1 MRPTEFHVHILTRII
16 DQNTLLLAIEMAIAV
31 SNLCFE
37 GTALSRYASC
47 RIRSS
52 PPVTFGL
59 RWTEFFKLSGMFRR
73 RSSRFRYHVRSFP
86 LTVVLECGY
95 LFPQRP
101 TDQSAAPS
109 PQSSRSSDATANYS
123 GTRMCRPRSAQS
135 EFSLCLP
142 MESAPARIP
151 SP

>member
-1 MRPTEFHVHILTRII
+1 MRPTEFHVHIFTRII

-59 RWTEFFKLSGMFRR
+59 RWTEFFELSGMFRR

-86 LTVVLECGY
+86 LTVVLECGRGGPSCLDSMFHSLSGASRWSDY
-95 LFPQRP
+95 AAVSRGVRLSQYTSSGVLPS
-101 TDQSAAPS
+101 SA
-109 PQSSRSSDATANYS
+109 RC
-123 GTRMCRPRSAQS
+123 G
-135 EFSLCLP
+135 LVWL
-142 MESAPARIP
+142 
-151 SP
+151 